1 MNVRIHSL
9 PDSGRVADLFSL
21 VAHGFRFYT
30 DEVSGDDLV
39 TSFTDALR
47 LEAGSFI
54 SLIEASKPFDEDR
67 EFLVQGLAR
76 IMPWSSSDVKPSL
89 EDQRLM
95 QEVGMTMEIDE
106 FQEIYAEVFSDYL
119 AEMKRWQRSEASQMP
134 TLAIDLEQTDLPR
147 GQVLILNRFLPRVE
161 VEKQILKRELI
172 QRELITWN
180 ALNQAVAAGHDP
192 KEIADLVPEF
202 LDEIPVNPMTH
213 QAFSLDVENRN
224 LVTKSE

>member
-1 MNVRIHSL
+1 M
-9 PDSGRVADLFSL
+9 
-21 VAHGFRFYT
+21 
-30 DEVSGDDLV
+30 
-39 TSFTDALR
+39 
-47 LEAGSFI
+47 
-54 SLIEASKPFDEDR
+54 EASKPFDEDR
-67 EFLVQGLAR
+67 EFLIQGLAR

-106 FQEIYAEVFSDYL
+106 FQEIYAEIFSDYL
-119 AEMKRWQRSEASQMP
+119 VEMEQWEVSEGLQMP
-134 TLAIDLEQTDLPR
+134 TMAIDLEQTDLPR
-147 GQVLILNRFLPRVE
+147 GQALILNRFLPRVE
-161 VEKQILKRELI
+161 MMIKQILERELLM
-172 QRELITWN
+172 RELTTWN
-180 ALNQAVAAGHDP
+180 ALSQAVAAGHDP